1 MSFTPNAAGFY
12 SIAIDVLVFSD
23 EELFERL
30 VHAVIAVS
38 EKQLG
43 SVALA
48 PLDMVGD
55 SAHLVLNA
63 NAPSTCLVKRV
74 GGLRLVPGG
83 YPRSVGVAYLCSSL
97 APTYITRGELGMG
110 HLQVN
115 DIICSRRCVS
125 GCFAMCS
132 G

>member
-43 SVALA
+43 SVASASLG
-48 PLDMVGD
+48 MVGD

-63 NAPSTCLVKRV
+63 NLGPSST
-74 GGLRLVPGG
+74 
-83 YPRSVGVAYLCSSL
+83 
-97 APTYITRGELGMG
+97 EHMLGKASWWIATGTWWLSAVCGSGILMFF
-110 HLQVN
+110 
-115 DIICSRRCVS
+115 SRAHIHYQGRTWNGAS
-125 GCFAMCS
+125 AS
-132 G
+132 K